1 MIWDARGITTF
12 FCKNICTLVLVHE
25 PEWPLMCW
33 WKNYHKT
40 KCFVFLMQ
48 PLSRSLIALL
58 SNVSCEQNPL
68 TSKLVDLRLF
78 CMYYRLQFLANSCH
92 PLVPISPWF
101 VCALLSSF
109 SSTLMHFF
117 HLILVLSLLL
127 FSLCIHWEINVEID
141 FQITFLPVSH
151 LNGKKQDAFLYV

>member
-1 MIWDARGITTF
+1 
-12 FCKNICTLVLVHE
+12 
-25 PEWPLMCW
+25 
-33 WKNYHKT
+33 
-40 KCFVFLMQ
+40 MQ
-48 PLSRSLIALL
+48 PLSRSLIAL
-58 SNVSCEQNPL
+58 SNMSCEQNPL

-109 SSTLMHFF
+109 SSTLLHFF
-117 HLILVLSLLL
+117 HLILVLPLLI

-141 FQITFLPVSH
+141 FQITFLPASR
-151 LNGKKQDAFLYV
+151 LNEKSKMHFFTFTWPCMLFPTVHFELLPNTSSLIKK